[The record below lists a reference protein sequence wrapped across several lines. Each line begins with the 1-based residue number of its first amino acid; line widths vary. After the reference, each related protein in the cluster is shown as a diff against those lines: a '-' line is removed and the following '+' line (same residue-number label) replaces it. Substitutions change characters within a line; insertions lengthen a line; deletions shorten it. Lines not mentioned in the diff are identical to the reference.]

1 MKKNLYNNLT
11 KIKNNYFS
19 KKRSVTSRISKKEF
33 DLLIFLKD
41 NGFINSF
48 SIKKKA
54 KIFLKFDKF
63 SNPALNSFQFVP
75 KNWEINTKKKE
86 ENTNTIFMKKINTL
100 TKKSKFLVNM
110 K

>member
-19 KKRSVTSRISKKEF
+19 KKKSITSKISKKEL
-33 DLLIFLKD
+33 DLLIFLKN

-48 SIKKKA
+48 SVKEKT

-63 SNPALNSFQFVP
+63 SNPALNSFQFIP
-75 KNWEINTKKKE
+75 KNWEINTKKQEKR
-86 ENTNTIFMKKINTL
+86 TNIIFMKKINTL
-100 TKKSKFLVNM
+100 TKKSKFLVNIR
-110 K
+110 